1 MISNQLCSNWQI
13 QWPLL
18 LPCGGSANIMSL
30 AGSSQKGKEQAGH
43 TQQAVRSQLWQGTHH
58 FCLHMTGQTSE
69 TRSHSVTGRL
79 RNVVKPR
86 KKRTWSTA
94 SYSQLL
100 SLLRLL
106 WGGWFRQRRENA
118 EFGLV
123 PVSRRSTNCCY
134 HLTLESKCSSQILN
148 YRETDFRSNQDK
160 REGNGNPLQCSCL
173 ENPRDGGACWAAVS
187 GVAQSW
193 TRLKW
198 LSSSSKT
205 KQRNNSSI
213 MDSVMTVR
221 FPSLELFK

>member
-1 MISNQLCSNWQI
+1 
-13 QWPLL
+13 
-18 LPCGGSANIMSL
+18 
-30 AGSSQKGKEQAGH
+30 
-43 TQQAVRSQLWQGTHH
+43 
-58 FCLHMTGQTSE
+58 MTGQTSE

-86 KKRTWSTA
+86 KKRTWWTA

-106 WGGWFRQRRENA
+106 WGWWFRQCRENA

-123 PVSRRSTNCCY
+123 PVSHRSTNCCY
-134 HLTLESKCSSQILN
+134 HLTLENKCSSQILN

-173 ENPRDGGACWAAVS
+173 ENPRDGGAWWAAVS

-193 TRLKW
+193 TQLKRLSS
-198 LSSSSKT
+198 SSSSKT
-205 KQRNNSSI
+205 KQRNNSWI